1 MYDFKLDQVCAFIL
15 SKGARA
21 VALQMPEGLKTHAQ
35 RIGDEIRARTKA
47 NIIILGDPC
56 YGACD
61 LYPHFSR
68 YADVLIHFGH
78 AEIPSMSTSDQ
89 VLFVEVRFDFDVIP
103 LLERALPMVMEKV
116 GLVTTVQHVPLL
128 APAKAFLESRGRTCH
143 IGKGDGRIRHDG
155 QVLGCNVTSASS
167 VQRDVDQFI
176 FIGSGDFH
184 PLAVALET
192 RRPVLALDP
201 VMDEVRTMDQLTD
214 RVLRQR
220 YAAIARAQD
229 GKRFGILVS
238 TKSGQDRFALA
249 LDLADRLRS
258 KGKEADI
265 IVMDEIGPSQLMPFQ
280 ADAFVSTACPRLAID
295 DQVRY
300 PRPLLTPVEL
310 EVLLDEREW
319 EDYRMDSILG

>member
-15 SKGARA
+15 SKGART

-35 RIGDEIRARTKA
+35 RIGDEINARTKA

-61 LYPHFSR
+61 LSPHYSR
-68 YADVLIHFGH
+68 YADVLVHFGH
-78 AEIPSMSTSDQ
+78 AEIPSLSTSER
-89 VLFVEVRFDFDVIP
+89 VLFVEVRFDFEVVP
-103 LLERALPMVMEKV
+103 LLERALPLVMKSV

-128 APAKAFLESRGRTCH
+128 ATAKAFLESKGRTCL

-155 QVLGCNVTSASS
+155 QVLGCNVTSAYS
-167 VQRDVDQFI
+167 VRRDVEQFI

-192 RRPVLALDP
+192 KRPVLVLDP
-201 VMDEVRTMDQLTD
+201 VMDEVRTMEQLTD

-238 TKSGQDRFALA
+238 SKSGQDRFALA

-258 KGKEADI
+258 KGRQADI
-265 IVMDEIGPSQLMPFQ
+265 IVMDEIGPDKLMPFQ

-310 EVLLDEREW
+310 EVLLGEREW
-319 EDYRMDSILG
+319 DEYRMDSILG